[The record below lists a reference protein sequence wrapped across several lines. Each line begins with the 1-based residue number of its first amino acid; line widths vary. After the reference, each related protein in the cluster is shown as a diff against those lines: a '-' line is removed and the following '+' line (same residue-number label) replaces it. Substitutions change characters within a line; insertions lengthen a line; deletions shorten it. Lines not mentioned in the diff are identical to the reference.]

1 MNTPRVRFPLGLLI
15 AVAILLATLAAAC
28 GQTEPTPTP
37 TPLQAA
43 PTATATPTRAPA
55 TPTPTTVSPR
65 ATATPT
71 QAPATPTPTPALF
84 PFTIVDS
91 NGREITFDAPP
102 ERIIPYDGAAVEILY
117 AIGEGHRVVGT
128 HSFVSYPPEADD
140 VPRIGSAFAINLE
153 ETVALEPDLVY
164 LFFDRF
170 LADLEEAGVNVL
182 YTQSLNNT
190 VDDVLEHFRLWGRLT
205 GNVQSAELE
214 VSLVQARLNI
224 LKDKLKDVDSGP
236 RVYNHT
242 FGFWTPGPDTLTGD
256 IFKLLKAEMVTED
269 ISGYAQISPEEVLVR
284 DPEVIITSADA
295 VSQVTDEPALQGVT
309 AVKNGRVFVPE
320 RAPLFIAGPR
330 LIDVIEEIAEFLYPE
345 LF

>member
-1 MNTPRVRFPLGLLI
+1 MNTSRIRFPLGLLI
-15 AVAILLATLAAAC
+15 AVAVLLTTLAAAC

-37 TPLQAA
+37 TQVQAA
-43 PTATATPTRAPA
+43 PTATVAL
-55 TPTPTTVSPR
+55 PTPTSTTASPR
-65 ATATPT
+65 ATATAT
-71 QAPATPTPTPALF
+71 QTPATPTPTPALF
-84 PFTIVDS
+84 PFTIIDS

-102 ERIIPYDGAAVEILY
+102 ERIIPYDGAAVEMLF
-117 AIGEGHRVVGT
+117 AMGEGHRVVGT
-128 HSFVSYPPEADD
+128 HSFVSYPPEADAIA
-140 VPRIGSAFAINLE
+140 RIGSAFAINLE

-170 LADLEEAGVNVL
+170 LADLEGVGIKVL
-182 YTQSLNNT
+182 YTQSLSNT

-205 GNVQSAELE
+205 GNVQAAERE
-214 VSLVQARLNI
+214 VALFQARLDI
-224 LKDKLKDVDSGP
+224 LKDKLKDVERGP

-295 VSQVTDEPALQGVT
+295 VSEITDDPALQGVT
-309 AVKNGRVFVPE
+309 AVKNGRVLVPE

-345 LF
+345 LFQ

>member
-1 MNTPRVRFPLGLLI
+1 MNRSRVRFPMALVI
-15 AVAILLATLAAAC
+15 AVAVLLATLAAAC
-28 GQTEPTPTP
+28 GQDAPTPTP
-37 TPLQAA
+37 TQVRAA
-43 PTATATPTRAPA
+43 STATATPTQSPS
-55 TPTPTTVSPR
+55 TPMPTTASPR
-65 ATATPT
+65 ATATAT
-71 QAPATPTPTPALF
+71 QEPATPTPVPALF
-84 PFTIVDS
+84 PLTLTDS
-91 NGREITFDAPP
+91 NNREITFDAPP

-128 HSFVSYPPEADD
+128 HNFVDYPPEADT

-153 ETVALEPDLVY
+153 EAVALEPDLVY

-170 LADLEEAGVNVL
+170 LPDLEAAGVRVL
-182 YTQSLNNT
+182 YTKSLNNT
-190 VDDVLEHFRLWGRLT
+190 VDDVLEHMRLWGRLT

-214 VSLVQARLNI
+214 IALFQARMDI
-224 LKDKLKDVDSGP
+224 LEEKLQDVERGP

-256 IFKLLKAEMVTED
+256 IFTLLKAEMVTED
-269 ISGYAQISPEEVLVR
+269 ISGYEQISPEEVLVR
-284 DPEVIITSADA
+284 DPEVIITSTDS
-295 VSQVTDEPALQGVT
+295 VSEVTENAALQAVT
-309 AVKNGRVFVPE
+309 AVKNGQVLVPQ

>member
-1 MNTPRVRFPLGLLI
+1 MNTSRVRFPLGLLI
-15 AVAILLATLAAAC
+15 AVAVLLATLAAAC

-37 TPLQAA
+37 TQVQAA
-43 PTATATPTRAPA
+43 PTATATAPA
-55 TPTPTTVSPR
+55 TPTPTTALPR
-65 ATATPT
+65 ATAT
-71 QAPATPTPTPALF
+71 ATPTPTPALF
-84 PFTIVDS
+84 PFTITDS

-102 ERIIPYDGAAVEILY
+102 ERIIPYDGAAVEILF
-117 AIGEGHRVVGT
+117 AMGEGHRVVGT
-128 HSFVSYPPEADD
+128 HSFVSYPPEADA
-140 VPRIGSAFAINLE
+140 VPRIGSSFAINLE

-164 LFFDRF
+164 LFFDRL
-170 LADLEEAGVNVL
+170 LADLEEVGVKVL
-182 YTQSLNNT
+182 YTQSLSNT

-205 GNVQSAELE
+205 GNVQAAERE
-214 VSLVQARLNI
+214 VALFQARLDT
-224 LKDKLKDVDSGP
+224 LKDNLKDVERGP

-295 VSQVTDEPALQGVT
+295 VNEITDDSALQGVT
-309 AVKNGRVFVPE
+309 AVKNGRVLVPE

-345 LF
+345 LFP